1 MSDTQRAVLAFILIA
16 LVLILAPRYL
26 KWLSPQREAPAPP
39 QEQVVTPQD
48 QEPQIAEEPAV
59 PTETELPAAA
69 PVSVPTLATAERWD
83 KEVVT
88 IETNLYRAVVS
99 SRGGGTLEEFELA
112 QYPHG
117 SGEGNVQLIP
127 ANGEHINLQVSYVNL
142 DGDSVYLT
150 QNFEVLQSPETDYLR
165 LNEGSTD
172 LVYQYQLPSGA
183 KITKRISFYADNY
196 TMSVEVQWEHQQLEF
211 GINAFEIG
219 WPNGL
224 EPAEKVLKEDE
235 TYGKVYVYQ
244 GGELEKE
251 GSVRKGR
258 VPRRTLKGSTDW
270 VALRNKYF
278 AAAFIAGE
286 EHPADFGALSAKST
300 PYGQTQKNG
309 NNKFTR
315 YSMAIGY
322 EARNSA
328 KLTLY
333 LGPLSYFIIRDL
345 DVDLERTMNL
355 GFSLIR
361 PISRLVLVT
370 LVFFHKY
377 IPNYGVVLIL
387 FAIIIR
393 ILTNPLTK
401 RSAISTQKMQ
411 LVQPKVKALQDK
423 YKGNPQKLNQEMM
436 ALWKSEGVNPLGG
449 CLPILVQMPVLIAL
463 FTVFRST
470 IELRGQPF
478 ILWVKDLSVPD
489 VVFTLPFSIP
499 LYGDG
504 VTILALIMG
513 ITMFIQQKLSGTG
526 ANPQQKPM
534 MYMMTGMFF
543 LIFNQFPS
551 GLNLYYAFSNIL
563 AIFQQRNVRKHLLT
577 EEPVPPTKEK
587 VKAKAA
593 PKLPQA
599 RPKRKRS
606 K

>member
-16 LVLILAPRYL
+16 LVLVLAPRYL
-26 KWLSPQREAPAPP
+26 KWMSPKRDAPTPVKTEQEAELPERE
-39 QEQVVTPQD
+39 V
-48 QEPQIAEEPAV
+48 
-59 PTETELPAAA
+59 PAAA
-69 PVSVPTLATAERWD
+69 KESITTPTPETMAAPTVASSPEAPQRWP
-83 KEVVT
+83 EEIVT
-88 IETNLYRAVVS
+88 VETDLYRAVIS
-99 SRGGGTLEEFELA
+99 SRGGGTLKEFELL

-117 SGEGNVQLIP
+117 TGVGNVQMIH
-127 ANGEHINLQVSYVNL
+127 ADGQGINLQVAYVNL
-142 DGDSVYLT
+142 NGDSVLLT
-150 QNFEVLQSPETDYLR
+150 QNFEVLESPARDYVRLTDETAVFAYR
-165 LNEGSTD
+165 FS
-172 LVYQYQLPSGA
+172 LPSGA
-183 KITKRISFYADNY
+183 TVIKRIRFNSDNY
-196 TMSVEVQWEHQQLEF
+196 TIPIEVEWERPQLEF

-244 GGELEKE
+244 GDELEKE

-258 VPRRTLKGSTDW
+258 VNRRTLKGSTDW

-278 AAAFIAGE
+278 VAAFIAGGDR
-286 EHPADFGALSAKST
+286 PADFGAFSARAVTYGNT
-300 PYGQTQKNG
+300 PKNG
-309 NNKFTR
+309 NDKFTQ

-322 EARNSA
+322 EARTSA
-328 KLTLY
+328 NITLY
-333 LGPLSYFIIRDL
+333 LGPLAYFIIRDL

-361 PISRLVLVT
+361 PISKLVLVT

-423 YKGNPQKLNQEMM
+423 HKGNPQKLNQEMM

-513 ITMFIQQKLSGTG
+513 VTMFVQQKLSGAGT
-526 ANPQQKPM
+526 NPQQKPM

-577 EEPVPPTKEK
+577 EEPAPPKEK
-587 VKAKAA
+587 KTT
-593 PKLPQA
+593 A
-599 RPKRKRS
+599 RPQTLPKQKRKRS

>member
-1 MSDTQRAVLAFILIA
+1 MTDTQRAVLAFILIA
-16 LVLILAPRYL
+16 LVLVLAPRYL
-26 KWLSPQREAPAPP
+26 KFLSPQREDPTPAS
-39 QEQVVTPQD
+39 ERVVSPQD
-48 QEPQIAEEPAV
+48 QRPVPVEEPIFATTPEV
-59 PTETELPAAA
+59 SPVA
-69 PVSVPTLATAERWD
+69 PVPVSILADPQRWG
-83 KEVVT
+83 EETVT

-99 SRGGGTLEEFELA
+99 SRGGGTLEEFELT

-117 SGEGNVQLIP
+117 SGDGNVQLIHDRRG
-127 ANGEHINLQVSYVNL
+127 NINLQVAYVNL
-142 DGDSVYLT
+142 DGDSIYLT
-150 QNFEVLQSPETDYLR
+150 QNFEVLERPSADYVR
-165 LNEGSTD
+165 LNEGAAAFT
-172 LVYQYQLPSGA
+172 YQYSLPSGA
-183 KITKRISFYADNY
+183 KIIKRIRFNSDSY
-196 TMSVEVQWEHQQLEF
+196 TIPIEVEWERPQLEL
-211 GINAFEIG
+211 GINSFEIA

-244 GGELEKE
+244 GGELAKE

-258 VPRRTLKGSTDW
+258 VNRRTLKGNTDW

-278 AAAFIAGE
+278 VSAFIANTE
-286 EHPADFGALSAKST
+286 RPADFGAFSAQPI
-300 PYGQTQKNG
+300 PYGQAKKNG
-309 NNKFTR
+309 DNKFTM
-315 YSMAIGY
+315 YSMALGY
-322 EARNSA
+322 EARNSIEM
-328 KLTLY
+328 TLY
-333 LGPLSYFIIRDL
+333 LGPLSYFVIRDL
-345 DVDLERTMNL
+345 DVELERTMNL
-355 GFSLIR
+355 GFALIR

-411 LVQPKVKALQDK
+411 LVQPKVKILQEK
-423 YKGNPQKLNQEMM
+423 YKGDPQKLNQQMM

-513 ITMFIQQKLSGTG
+513 VTMFVQQKLSGTG

-534 MYMMTGMFF
+534 MYMMSAMFF

-577 EEPVPPTKEK
+577 DEPTPPTEKK
-587 VKAKAA
+587 VKAS
-593 PKLPQA
+593 PMPS
-599 RPKRKRS
+599 PKRKRS

>member
-1 MSDTQRAVLAFILIA
+1 MSDTQRAVLAFILIG

-26 KWLSPQREAPAPP
+26 KWLSPQREAPPP
-39 QEQVVTPQD
+39 IQEQVEQPPEQAPPPIEETPIVTEREPTASFPAVTP
-48 QEPQIAEEPAV
+48 
-59 PTETELPAAA
+59 TLTA
-69 PVSVPTLATAERWD
+69 PERWERD
-83 KEVVT
+83 VVT
-88 IETNLYRAVVS
+88 IETNLYRAVIS
-99 SRGGGTLEEFELA
+99 NRGGGTLEEFELS

-117 SGEGNVQLIP
+117 SGMGNVQLIP
-127 ANGEHINLQVSYVNL
+127 ANGENINLHVAYVNL
-142 DGDSVYLT
+142 DGDSVFLT
-150 QNFEVLQSPETDYLR
+150 QNFEVREGPGTEYLR
-165 LNEGSTD
+165 LNEGSTT
-172 LVYQYQLPSGA
+172 LAYQFSLPSGA
-183 KITKRISFYADNY
+183 RITKRISFNADSY
-196 TMSVEVQWEHQQLEF
+196 TIPIEVKWERQQLEF

-235 TYGKVYVYQ
+235 SYGKVYVYQ
-244 GGELEKE
+244 GGELENE
-251 GSVRKGR
+251 GSVRRGR
-258 VPRRTLKGSTDW
+258 EPRRMLKGSTDW

-278 AAAFIAGE
+278 VAAFIAGQ
-286 EHPADFGALSAKST
+286 EHPADFGALSARAT
-300 PYGQTQKNG
+300 TYGQSHKNG

-315 YSMAIGY
+315 YNMAIGY

-328 KLTLY
+328 KMTLY

-401 RSAISTQKMQ
+401 RSAVSTQKMQ

-423 YKGNPQKLNQEMM
+423 FKGNPQKLNQEMM

-478 ILWVKDLSVPD
+478 IWWVKDLSVPD

-513 ITMFIQQKLSGTG
+513 ITMFIQQKISGTG

-534 MYMMTGMFF
+534 MYMMSGMFF

-577 EEPVPPTKEK
+577 DEPAPVAKEAK
-587 VKAKAA
+587 PKAA
-593 PKLPQA
+593 PKLPQP

>member
-1 MSDTQRAVLAFILIA
+1 MSDTQRAILAFILIA

-26 KWLSPQREAPAPP
+26 KWLSPQRDAPAPAA
-39 QEQVVTPQD
+39 ERVVTPQD
-48 QEPQIAEEPAV
+48 QEPQPVEEPAGT
-59 PTETELPAAA
+59 TETELVPTVPA
-69 PVSVPTLATAERWD
+69 PVPALTAPERWD
-83 KEVVT
+83 AEVVT

-99 SRGGGTLEEFELA
+99 NRGGGTLEEFELA

-127 ANGEHINLQVSYVNL
+127 ANGKHINLHVAYVNL
-142 DGDSVYLT
+142 DGDSVFLT
-150 QNFEVLQSPETDYLR
+150 QNFEVLESPRADYLR
-165 LNEGSTD
+165 LNEGSTT
-172 LVYQYQLPSGA
+172 LAYQYSLPSGA
-183 KITKRISFYADNY
+183 KITKRISFNADSY
-196 TMSVEVQWEHQQLEF
+196 TIPIEVEWERQQLEF
-211 GINAFEIG
+211 GINAFEIS

-235 TYGKVYVYQ
+235 SYGKVYVYQ
-244 GGELEKE
+244 GGELENE
-251 GSVRKGR
+251 GSVRRGR
-258 VPRRTLKGSTDW
+258 EPRRTLKGSTDW

-278 AAAFIAGE
+278 VAAFIAGDDR
-286 EHPADFGALSAKST
+286 PADFGALSAWAT
-300 PYGQTQKNG
+300 TYGQAQKNG

-328 KLTLY
+328 KMTLY

-361 PISRLVLVT
+361 PISKLVLVT

-377 IPNYGVVLIL
+377 IPNYGLVLIL

-401 RSAISTQKMQ
+401 RSAVSTQKMQ
-411 LVQPKVKALQDK
+411 LVQPKVKALQEK

-478 ILWVKDLSVPD
+478 ILRVKDLSVPD

-513 ITMFIQQKLSGTG
+513 ITMFVQQKISGAGT
-526 ANPQQKPM
+526 NPQQKPM

-577 EEPVPPTKEK
+577 EEPATPSKET
-587 VKAKAA
+587 KAKPT

-599 RPKRKRS
+599 RSKGKRS

>member
-1 MSDTQRAVLAFILIA
+1 MSDTQRAILAFILIA
-16 LVLILAPRYL
+16 LVLVLAPKYL
-26 KWLSPQREAPAPP
+26 RWLSPQREAPPP
-39 QEQVVTPQD
+39 TSERIIQSPDEQPEQV
-48 QEPQIAEEPAV
+48 AE
-59 PTETELPAAA
+59 
-69 PVSVPTLATAERWD
+69 SVPVITPEVAPTPRAITSPAISERW
-83 KEVVT
+83 EEETVT
-88 IETNLYRAVVS
+88 VETNLYRVVVS
-99 SRGGGTLEEFELA
+99 SRGGGTLDKFELA

-117 SGEGNVQLIP
+117 TGDGNVQLIHD
-127 ANGEHINLQVSYVNL
+127 NSRSINLQVAYVNL

-150 QNFEVLQSPETDYLR
+150 QNFEVLERPSTDYIR
-165 LNEGSTD
+165 LAEGSATFAF
-172 LVYQYQLPSGA
+172 QYSFPSGA
-183 KITKRISFYADNY
+183 TLIKRIRFNSDSY
-196 TMSVEVQWEHQQLEF
+196 TIPVEVEWERPQLEL
-211 GINAFEIG
+211 GINSFEIS

-244 GGELEKE
+244 GGELAKE

-258 VPRRTLKGSTDW
+258 LNRRTLKGNTDW

-278 AAAFIAGE
+278 VAAFIAGAE
-286 EHPADFGALSAKST
+286 RPADFGAFSAKSIT
-300 PYGQTQKNG
+300 HGHAQANGKNG
-309 NNKFTR
+309 NNKFTL
-315 YSMAIGY
+315 YSMAMGY
-322 EARNSA
+322 DARNSIDM
-328 KLTLY
+328 TLY

-361 PISRLVLVT
+361 PISKLVLAT

-411 LVQPKVKALQDK
+411 LVQPKVKALQEK
-423 YKGNPQKLNQEMM
+423 HKGNPQKLNQEMM

-577 EEPVPPTKEK
+577 EEPASPKEK
-587 VKAKAA
+587 KAA
-593 PKLPQA
+593 ATPKPLP
-599 RPKRKRS
+599 KSKRS

>member
-1 MSDTQRAVLAFILIA
+1 M
-16 LVLILAPRYL
+16 
-26 KWLSPQREAPAPP
+26 E
-39 QEQVVTPQD
+39 
-48 QEPQIAEEPAV
+48 
-59 PTETELPAAA
+59 
-69 PVSVPTLATAERWD
+69 
-83 KEVVT
+83 
-88 IETNLYRAVVS
+88 
-99 SRGGGTLEEFELA
+99 
-112 QYPHG
+112 
-117 SGEGNVQLIP
+117 
-127 ANGEHINLQVSYVNL
+127 NLQAAYVNL

-150 QNFEVLQSPETDYLR
+150 QNFEVLESPSADYLR
-165 LNEGSTD
+165 LNEGSAAFT
-172 LVYQYQLPSGA
+172 YQYSFPSGA
-183 KITKRISFYADNY
+183 KIIKRIRFNSDSY
-196 TMSVEVQWEHQQLEF
+196 TIPIEVEWERPQLEL
-211 GINAFEIG
+211 GINSFEIA

-224 EPAEKVLKEDE
+224 EPAERVLKEDE

-258 VPRRTLKGSTDW
+258 VNRRTLKGNTDW

-278 AAAFIAGE
+278 VAAFIAGAD
-286 EHPADFGALSAKST
+286 HPADFGALSARPI
-300 PYGQTQKNG
+300 PYGRAKKNG
-309 NNKFTR
+309 NNKFTL
-315 YSMAIGY
+315 YNMALGY
-322 EARNSA
+322 EARNSIEM
-328 KLTLY
+328 TLY
-333 LGPLSYFIIRDL
+333 LGPLSYSIIRDL
-345 DVDLERTMNL
+345 DVELERTMNL
-355 GFSLIR
+355 GFALIR

-411 LVQPKVKALQDK
+411 LVQPKVKILQEK
-423 YKGNPQKLNQEMM
+423 FKGDPQKLNQQMM

-513 ITMFIQQKLSGTG
+513 VTMFVQQKLSGTG

-534 MYMMTGMFF
+534 MYMMSGMFF

-577 EEPVPPTKEK
+577 GEPVPPTEKK
-587 VKAKAA
+587 VKAS
-593 PKLPQA
+593 PKPLP
-599 RPKRKRS
+599 PKRKRS

>member
-16 LVLILAPRYL
+16 LVLVLAPRYL
-26 KWLSPQREAPAPP
+26 KFLSPQRDAPPPASEQVVSPQDQHPVLVEESVTATRPEVSPVAPAP
-39 QEQVVTPQD
+39 VSS
-48 QEPQIAEEPAV
+48 IAV
-59 PTETELPAAA
+59 PQRWEEET
-69 PVSVPTLATAERWD
+69 
-83 KEVVT
+83 VT

-99 SRGGGTLEEFELA
+99 SRGGGTLEEFELS

-117 SGEGNVQLIP
+117 SGDGNVQLIHDRS
-127 ANGEHINLQVSYVNL
+127 GGLNLQTAYVNL

-150 QNFEVLQSPETDYLR
+150 QNFEVLESPSGDYLR
-165 LNEGSTD
+165 LNEGSAAFT
-172 LVYQYQLPSGA
+172 YQYSFPSGA
-183 KITKRISFYADNY
+183 KIIKRIRFNSDSY
-196 TMSVEVQWEHQQLEF
+196 TIPIEVEWERPQLEL
-211 GINAFEIG
+211 GINSFEIA

-224 EPAEKVLKEDE
+224 EPAERVLKEDE

-258 VPRRTLKGSTDW
+258 VNRRTLKGNTDW

-278 AAAFIAGE
+278 VAAFIAGADR
-286 EHPADFGALSAKST
+286 PADFGALSAQPT
-300 PYGQTQKNG
+300 PYGQAKKNG
-309 NNKFTR
+309 NNKFTL
-315 YSMAIGY
+315 YSMALGY
-322 EARNSA
+322 EARNSI

-333 LGPLSYFIIRDL
+333 LGPLSYSIIRDL
-345 DVDLERTMNL
+345 DVELERTMNL
-355 GFSLIR
+355 GFALIR

-411 LVQPKVKALQDK
+411 LVQPKVKILQEK
-423 YKGNPQKLNQEMM
+423 YKGDPQKLNQQMM

-513 ITMFIQQKLSGTG
+513 ITMFVQQKLSGTG

-534 MYMMTGMFF
+534 MYMMSGMFF

-577 EEPVPPTKEK
+577 DEPTPPTEKK
-587 VKAKAA
+587 VKPS
-593 PKLPQA
+593 PKSLP
-599 RPKRKRS
+599 PKRKRS